1 MLTKEILCAYLP
13 YRVKVQYQGIIN
25 TEELSEHKKKEPKGW
40 DVPDGKYTE
49 WLTTFP
55 DEVIGTKYSD
65 IKEVKFYKGYVRI
78 HVGKKHGYLKP
89 LHLDDFKLLLRPLS
103 SIDLKWFQD
112 NIDPDLEDFRINCE
126 PENNHFS
133 VEVCEKV
140 LGWSAISYEEYQ
152 LFLKNHVDIFGLI
165 ESGHAIELKEVAG
178 ESKYTESK
186 EE

>member
-13 YRVKVQYQGIIN
+13 YDVKIASPKMKSGIRSIMI
-25 TEELSEHKKKEPKGW
+25 LRP
-40 DVPDGKYTE
+40 
-49 WLTTFP
+49 
-55 DEVIGTKYSD
+55 
-65 IKEVKFYKGYVRI
+65 R
-78 HVGKKHGYLKP
+78 
-89 LHLDDFKLLLRPLS
+89 HLDDNGTLGDSLYKPLLRPLS

-152 LFLKNHVDIFGLI
+152 LFLKNHVDIFGLL
-165 ESGHAIELKEVAG
+165 ESGHAIELKEINNG
-178 ESKYTESK
+178 
-186 EE
+186 